1 MAVFEAYRSEENKD
15 IETVIVD
22 ETSGD
27 LCKAFLSV
35 GKYEKKKKSSKIS
48 KVVIRNCESK
58 TDRQYNCQDK
68 KDKTTTHDLQ
78 NTTQKTK
85 N

>member
-27 LCKAFLSV
+27 L
-35 GKYEKKKKSSKIS
+35 SKL
-48 KVVIRNCESK
+48 
-58 TDRQYNCQDK
+58 D
-68 KDKTTTHDLQ
+68 
-78 NTTQKTK
+78 
-85 N
+85 

>member
-1 MAVFEAYRSEENKD
+1 MLAQRSLSHLMAVFEAYRSEENKD

-35 GKYEKKKKSSKIS
+35 GKYKKKGLKIL
-48 KVVIRNCESK
+48 KE
-58 TDRQYNCQDK
+58 
-68 KDKTTTHDLQ
+68 
-78 NTTQKTK
+78 
-85 N
+85 

>member
-1 MAVFEAYRSEENKD
+1 MFNKILAQRSLSHLMAVFEAYRSEENKD

-35 GKYEKKKKSSKIS
+35 GKYEKKR
-48 KVVIRNCESK
+48 KVR
-58 TDRQYNCQDK
+58 RYQRW
-68 KDKTTTHDLQ
+68 
-78 NTTQKTK
+78 
-85 N
+85 